1 MKNSDVDHGYA
12 WVVLFCK
19 FMFSIFN
26 MQTLIKFVLSRFI
39 EMLIGLNMCVFFN
52 YSVHWSIHTPFQ
64 FSIL

>member
-39 EMLIGLNMCVFFN
+39 EMVIGLNMCVF
-52 YSVHWSIHTPFQ
+52 
-64 FSIL
+64 L